1 MAEAGNRRGRSPE
14 IEKSEE
20 GFLSFSIASDLVQSL
35 KVFGFE
41 DILRALGLLQGLTA
55 ENYQE
60 SMRAL

>member
-41 DILRALGLLQGLTA
+41 DILRALGLLQGL
-55 ENYQE
+55 
-60 SMRAL
+60 RD